1 MAKLKNKEEGMNMEL
16 DLSAE
21 IAEGIY
27 SNFTIVSHSS
37 SEFVIDSACLL
48 PGMPQGVVKSRV
60 VMNPENAK
68 RLLFALRDNIV
79 SYEKEKG
86 EIILEE
92 MHQPLI
98 GKARGEA

>member
-1 MAKLKNKEEGMNMEL
+1 MAKLKNKEDGVGMEL

-21 IAEGIY
+21 IAEGVY

-37 SEFVIDSACLL
+37 SEFVVDSVCLL

-60 VMNPENAK
+60 VMTPENAK
-68 RLLFALRDNIV
+68 RLLFALRDNV
-79 SYEKEKG
+79 MSYEQENG
-86 EIILEE
+86 EIKLEE

-98 GKARGEA
+98 GKALGEA